1 MSTFSAA
8 VNARISSFLVIGEHR
23 SAQRRATDLRMRGFG
38 AWIAVSD
45 RELGWLL
52 EHAWSRPAMSLIDLS
67 PEADDREQL
76 IASARALA
84 ASARLPAVLIG
95 AREGEA
101 AHFERVMAQ
110 LPGDVDIDR
119 IVALIER

>member
-1 MSTFSAA
+1 M
-8 VNARISSFLVIGEHR
+8 SSFLVIGEHR
-23 SAQRRATDLRMRGFG
+23 SALRRATDLRMRGFG

-52 EHAWSRPAMSLIDLS
+52 EHAWARPAMSLVDLS
-67 PEADDREQL
+67 QDVEDREQL
-76 IASARALA
+76 LAAAKLLA

-101 AHFERVMAQ
+101 AQFERVLAQ
-110 LPGDVDIDR
+110 LPGDVDIER
-119 IVALIER
+119 IVALLAR